1 MCPLCAPT
9 PPGVN
14 GLPVLLKK
22 KAMQGPPIDM
32 AALNAATADLM
43 KLANGDRSV
52 GRIAMLKLESEGEA
66 MLEKNMTPS
75 ERAARAAKQDAHAAK
90 LRAQRS
96 ELEAKEAAMEAER
109 RKAAANHIAG
119 TMGIGRVAVDVGDV
133 RSAYEYEIHFDTLEL
148 YVPLPASVTKA
159 NQLSVDVSPRQLS
172 IGLKGERQP
181 FLKGTFKGTVHS
193 DDTVWTLEKAHAR
206 PGSLELKLE
215 ISKTTPG
222 QHWPGALELPDGWCC
237 RWAQPPA
244 VPPAAPP
251 PAKPALLSLT
261 APPPGSPNDLAPLS
275 ALAGSSRTLEARMVA
290 VRPSL
295 LESGYAILDDA
306 LDAPTA
312 ALLRAELGVLKAK
325 GALRAHQ
332 FGFKD
337 EEAGVAQVY
346 TKPHI
351 WEAETTDASVAEAA
365 PRLLAA
371 LESLAVPRA
380 AAAAFPTLQL
390 VDGRPLE
397 QSAGATGVV
406 VKLQC
411 NEGAGGCF
419 PLHYDN
425 AGPPSRRRLT
435 CLFYLSVGWSEM
447 DGGELQLVPW
457 LGAPVTIAPLSGRC
471 VLFLSD
477 IVLHRVLPCRHERF
491 CFTIWMDAIPSATN
505 RPEHLRLD
513 VRTVRDPAA
522 DLRLHAAQRLLS
534 RAVYDEEYA
543 RSLSDC
549 FEGAPAVGKALLAAH
564 SKHVHVSRSNAA
576 FSRLADQARALKLVT
591 TPESDTGTAAT
602 LPVFK
607 DSPQQVAS
615 SVVASSVVARV
626 LALDRSRVHVKVR
639 VRGF

>member
-1 MCPLCAPT
+1 
-9 PPGVN
+9 
-14 GLPVLLKK
+14 
-22 KAMQGPPIDM
+22 MQGPPIDM
-32 AALNAATADLM
+32 AALNDATADLM

-52 GRIAMLKLESEGEA
+52 GRTAMLKLESEGEA

-96 ELEAKEAAMEAER
+96 ELEAKEAAKEAER

-133 RSAYEYEIHFDTLEL
+133 RSAYEYEIYFDTLEL

-172 IGLKGERQP
+172 VGLKGEKQP
-181 FLKGTFKGTVHS
+181 FLKGTFKGTVHP

-215 ISKTTPG
+215 LSKTTPG
-222 QHWPGALELPDGWCC
+222 QHWPGALDLPAGWCC

-244 VPPAAPP
+244 APPAAPP
-251 PAKPALLSLT
+251 PAEPAPLSLT
-261 APPPGSPNDLAPLS
+261 APQPESPNDLAPLS
-275 ALAGSSRTLEARMVA
+275 ALAGSSRPLEARMVA

-295 LESGYAILDDA
+295 LECGYAILDNA

-312 ALLRAELGVLKAK
+312 ALLRAELSALKAK
-325 GALRAHQ
+325 GALRPHQ
-332 FGFKD
+332 FAFKD

-351 WEAETTDASVAEAA
+351 WEAETTDASVEEAA
-365 PRLLAA
+365 PRLLTA
-371 LESLAVPRA
+371 LEALAVPRA

-425 AGPPSRRRLT
+425 AGPPSKRRLT
-435 CLFYLSVGWSEM
+435 CLFYLSVGWSET

-549 FEGAPAVGKALLAAH
+549 FEGTPAVGKALLAAH

-576 FSRLADQARALKLVT
+576 FSRLADQARALKQATAL
-591 TPESDTGTAAT
+591 ESDTATAAT
-602 LPVFK
+602 LPVLK
-607 DSPQQVAS
+607 DTPQQARAAAPPTLHSPQQVVS
-615 SVVASSVVARV
+615 SAVASSVVARV
-626 LALDRSRVHVKVR
+626 MALDRSRVHVKVR